1 MITCVDKPTN
11 KFILRSSTN
20 NLHYS
25 SIVMRTDLHT
35 QSSHQGVRYFSEN
48 LQYLFAGSSF
58 GSLTAIFGTLC
69 PAGAIGTDLNL
80 HLRFDTGK

>member
-1 MITCVDKPTN
+1 VLINLRINLSCVAAPTSN
-11 KFILRSSTN
+11 
-20 NLHYS
+20 
-25 SIVMRTDLHT
+25 LHT